1 MKTLRIFTMFALSCA
16 LLSCGNEKDGDV
28 PQLPSPKVIQD
39 EAKTTKTSVAA
50 FWTEVAGAASYN
62 VIFDDQDVVS
72 TTEKEMAW
80 DNLETNSTHTL
91 KVQAVSADKNAFKDS
106 EWSVAVLTTTEDTEL
121 DTPFTMSFHDVTF
134 YNAKVTVNAGN
145 YTDKYFFN
153 VTPKVLFDKDYNGD
167 VRAFAEDY
175 IAQVKQLAELSEKT
189 FGDMYLI
196 LSYSGKMEG
205 TVPSLAS
212 ETEYIAIV
220 FGVDINGLITTGVA
234 SETFKTEKDPGVQK
248 SDMTFEIN
256 VEQPTGTS
264 AIVEVTPSKD
274 DEYYFFTAI
283 NKSQL
288 STTVG
293 GETDEAILNY
303 YSKLFDAHL
312 KDESFEEFASKNF
325 SKGKDSYNFAA
336 LPDNSDFLVV
346 AFGVTYHGEICM
358 ATTDLARGKEF
369 KTGEGAQKP
378 GEKDIEIVVNKL
390 TATDLEFTVVPS
402 DDNIHFV
409 YEWRSY
415 DEFKGLTDEEIMT
428 KVIKERSGDGY
439 FWLTASK
446 GAMTG
451 HNTNPLT
458 TGKEYIIY
466 AFYVEEDPN
475 NAYSALPASGLFKK
489 IVVPGEGEAQE
500 PALSFTISEDE
511 VTTSSLKATV
521 TPSDATAKYFSY
533 VLEASKC
540 SEKTDEEI
548 VKAVKNGLG
557 YDIYGYEKTG
567 TTVVSQSK
575 LKSNTEYY
583 VVVFGVDPDK
593 DYAATTSVTKRLFKT
608 KVESTTPPSGEKA
621 IDINVKELTANKIA
635 VDFIPGDPDMEYV
648 ASIYKAAK
656 FEGMSDEQI
665 IKTVIEDYGYE
676 IYFGLPKGKYNIT
689 RDAFS
694 PNTEY
699 VIVAFGVKN
708 GSAITGL
715 FKQSVTTPAE

>member
-1 MKTLRIFTMFALSCA
+1 MFALSCA
-16 LLSCGNEKDGDV
+16 LLSCGNEKDGDI

-62 VIFDDQDVVS
+62 VIFDDRDVVS

-134 YNAKVTVNAGN
+134 YNAKVTVNA
-145 YTDKYFFN
+145 
-153 VTPKVLFDKDYNGD
+153 
-167 VRAFAEDY
+167 
-175 IAQVKQLAELSEKT
+175 
-189 FGDMYLI
+189 
-196 LSYSGKMEG
+196 GKMEG

-293 GETDEAILNY
+293 GDTDEAILNY

-312 KDESFEEFASKNF
+312 KDESFEELASKNF

-336 LPDNSDFLVV
+336 LPDNCDFLVV

-358 ATTDLARGKEF
+358 ATTDLARKEF

-548 VKAVKNGLG
+548 VKAVKNELG
-557 YDIYGYEKTG
+557 YEILGYEKTG

-621 IDINVKELTANKIA
+621 IDINVKELTATKIS

-665 IKTVIEDYGYE
+665 IKSVIEDYGYE

>member
-1 MKTLRIFTMFALSCA
+1 M
-16 LLSCGNEKDGDV
+16 
-28 PQLPSPKVIQD
+28 
-39 EAKTTKTSVAA
+39 
-50 FWTEVAGAASYN
+50 
-62 VIFDDQDVVS
+62 
-72 TTEKEMAW
+72 
-80 DNLETNSTHTL
+80 
-91 KVQAVSADKNAFKDS
+91 
-106 EWSVAVLTTTEDTEL
+106 
-121 DTPFTMSFHDVTF
+121 
-134 YNAKVTVNAGN
+134 
-145 YTDKYFFN
+145 
-153 VTPKVLFDKDYNGD
+153 
-167 VRAFAEDY
+167 
-175 IAQVKQLAELSEKT
+175 
-189 FGDMYLI
+189 
-196 LSYSGKMEG
+196 
-205 TVPSLAS
+205 
-212 ETEYIAIV
+212 
-220 FGVDINGLITTGVA
+220 DINGLITTGVA

-293 GETDEAILNY
+293 GDTDEAILNY

-336 LPDNSDFLVV
+336 LPDNCDYLVV

-358 ATTDLARGKEF
+358 ATTDLARKEF

-378 GEKDIEIVVNKL
+378 GEKDFEIVVNKL

-409 YEWRSY
+409 YDWRSY

-428 KVIKERSGDGY
+428 KAIKERSGDGY

-451 HNTNPLT
+451 HNVNPLT

-466 AFYVEEDPN
+466 AFYVEKDPN
-475 NAYSALPASGLFKK
+475 NAYSAVPASGLFKK

-500 PALSFTISEDE
+500 PSLSFTISEDE

-521 TPSDATAKYFSY
+521 TPSDATAKYLSY

-567 TTVVSQSK
+567 TTVVSKSE

-621 IDINVKELTANKIA
+621 IEINVKELTATKIS
-635 VDFIPGDPDMEYV
+635 VDFIPGDPDMEYAANV
-648 ASIYKAAK
+648 YRAAK
-656 FEGMSDEQI
+656 FEGMNDEQI
-665 IKTVIEDYGYE
+665 IKTVINDYVANYLM
-676 IYFGLPKGKYNIT
+676 YTKGNYNIT

>member
-1 MKTLRIFTMFALSCA
+1 M
-16 LLSCGNEKDGDV
+16 
-28 PQLPSPKVIQD
+28 
-39 EAKTTKTSVAA
+39 
-50 FWTEVAGAASYN
+50 
-62 VIFDDQDVVS
+62 
-72 TTEKEMAW
+72 
-80 DNLETNSTHTL
+80 
-91 KVQAVSADKNAFKDS
+91 
-106 EWSVAVLTTTEDTEL
+106 
-121 DTPFTMSFHDVTF
+121 
-134 YNAKVTVNAGN
+134 
-145 YTDKYFFN
+145 
-153 VTPKVLFDKDYNGD
+153 LFDKDYNGD

-175 IAQVKQLAELSEKT
+175 IAQVKQLAELSDKT

-358 ATTDLARGKEF
+358 ATTDLARKEF

-378 GEKDIEIVVNKL
+378 GEKNIEIVVNKL
-390 TATDLEFTVVPS
+390 TSTDLEFTVVPS

-475 NAYSALPASGLFKK
+475 NAYSALPSSGLFKK

-540 SEKTDEEI
+540 SGKTDEEI

-567 TTVVSQSK
+567 ATVVSKSG

-621 IDINVKELTANKIA
+621 IEINVKELTATKIS
-635 VDFIPGDPDMEYV
+635 VDFVPGDPDMEY
-648 ASIYKAAK
+648 AANVYRAAQ
-656 FEGMSDEQI
+656 FEGMNDEQI
-665 IKTVIEDYGYE
+665 IKTVINDYVANYLM
-676 IYFGLPKGKYNIT
+676 YPKGNYNIT

>member
-16 LLSCGNEKDGDV
+16 LLSCGNEKDGDIS
-28 PQLPSPKVIQD
+28 QLSSPKVIQD

-62 VIFDDQDVVS
+62 VIFDDRDVVS

-175 IAQVKQLAELSEKT
+175 VAQVKQLAELSEKT

-264 AIVEVTPSKD
+264 AIVEVTSKD

-325 SKGKDSYNFAA
+325 SKGNDSYNFAA

-358 ATTDLARGKEF
+358 ATTDLARKEF

-378 GEKDIEIVVNKL
+378 GEKDFEIVVNKL

-409 YEWRSY
+409 YDWRSY

-428 KVIKERSGDGY
+428 RAIKERSGDGY

-451 HNTNPLT
+451 HNVNPLT

-466 AFYVEEDPN
+466 AFYVEKDPN
-475 NAYSALPASGLFKK
+475 NAYSAVPASGLFKK

-500 PALSFTISEDE
+500 PSLSFTISEDE

-567 TTVVSQSK
+567 TTVVSKSE

-621 IDINVKELTANKIA
+621 IEINVKELTATKIS
-635 VDFIPGDPDMEYV
+635 VDFVPGDPDMEYV
-648 ASIYKAAK
+648 ANVYKTAK
-656 FEGMSDEQI
+656 FEGMNDEQI
-665 IKTVIEDYGYE
+665 IKSVIEDFGYE
-676 IYFGLPKGKYNIT
+676 IYYGLPKGNYNIT
-689 RDAFS
+689 RDACS

>member
-1 MKTLRIFTMFALSCA
+1 MFALSCA
-16 LLSCGNEKDGDV
+16 LLSCGNEKDGDIS
-28 PQLPSPKVIQD
+28 QLSSPKVIQD

-62 VIFDDQDVVS
+62 VIFDDRDVVS

-121 DTPFTMSFHDVTF
+121 DTPFSMSFHDITF
-134 YNAKVTVNAGN
+134 YNAQVTVNAGN

-175 IAQVKQLAELSEKT
+175 IAEVKKLAELSEKT

-274 DEYYFFTAI
+274 KDDEYYFFTAI

-336 LPDNSDFLVV
+336 LPDNCDYLVV

-358 ATTDLARGKEF
+358 ATTDLARKEF

-378 GEKDIEIVVNKL
+378 GKKDFEIVVNKL

-409 YEWRSY
+409 YDWRSY

-428 KVIKERSGDGY
+428 KAIKERSGEGY

-446 GAMTG
+446 GAISG
-451 HNTNPLT
+451 HNVNPLT

-466 AFYVEEDPN
+466 AFYVEKDPN
-475 NAYSALPASGLFKK
+475 NAYSAVPASGLFKK

-500 PALSFTISEDE
+500 PSLSFTISEDE

-548 VKAVKNGLG
+548 VKAVKNEL
-557 YDIYGYEKTG
+557 GYEKTG
-567 TTVVSQSK
+567 TTVVSKSE

-583 VVVFGVDPDK
+583 VVVFGVDPEK

-608 KVESTTPPSGEKA
+608 KVESTTPPSGEKT
-621 IDINVKELTANKIA
+621 IDIKVKELTATKIS
-635 VDFIPGDPDMEYV
+635 VDFIPGDPDMEYT
-648 ASIYKAAK
+648 ASIYRAAK

-676 IYFGLPKGKYNIT
+676 IYFGLPKGNYNKSFVEL
-689 RDAFS
+689 AA
-694 PNTEY
+694 NTEY
-699 VIVAFGVKN
+699 VIVAFGVKD

>member
-1 MKTLRIFTMFALSCA
+1 MFALSCA
-16 LLSCGNEKDGDV
+16 LLSCGNEKNGDI

-62 VIFDDQDVVS
+62 VIFDDRDVVS

-264 AIVEVTPSKD
+264 AVIEVTPSKD

-312 KDESFEEFASKNF
+312 KDESVEEFASKNF
-325 SKGKDSYNFAA
+325 SKGKDSYNFAG

-358 ATTDLARGKEF
+358 ATTDLARKEF

-378 GEKDIEIVVNKL
+378 GEKNIEIVVNKL

-500 PALSFTISEDE
+500 PSLSFTISEDE

-548 VKAVKNGLG
+548 VKAVKNEL
-557 YDIYGYEKTG
+557 GYEKTG
-567 TTVVSQSK
+567 TTVVSKSG

-593 DYAATTSVTKRLFKT
+593 DYAATTSVTKRRFKT

-621 IDINVKELTANKIA
+621 IEINVKELTATKIS
-635 VDFIPGDPDMEYV
+635 VDFVPGDPDMEYV

-699 VIVAFGVKN
+699 VIVAFGVKD

>member
-16 LLSCGNEKDGDV
+16 LLSCGNEKDGDIS
-28 PQLPSPKVIQD
+28 QLPSPKVIQD

-62 VIFDDQDVVS
+62 VIFDDRDVVS

-91 KVQAVSADKNAFKDS
+91 KVQAVSADKNAFKDP

-134 YNAKVTVNAGN
+134 YNAQVTVNAGN

-293 GETDEAILNY
+293 GDTDEAILNY
-303 YSKLFDAHL
+303 YSKLFDSYL
-312 KDESFEEFASKNF
+312 ENETFEDFASKNF

-336 LPDNSDFLVV
+336 LPDNCDYLVI

-358 ATTDLARGKEF
+358 ATTDLARKEF

-548 VKAVKNGLG
+548 VKAVKNEL
-557 YDIYGYEKTG
+557 GYEKTG
-567 TTVVSQSK
+567 TTVVSKSG

-583 VVVFGVDPDK
+583 VVAFGVNPDK

-621 IDINVKELTANKIA
+621 IDINVKELTSTKIS

-648 ASIYKAAK
+648 ANVYRAAK
-656 FEGMSDEQI
+656 FEGMNDEQI
-665 IKTVIEDYGYE
+665 IKSVIEDFGYE
-676 IYFGLPKGKYNIT
+676 IYYGLPKGNYNIT
-689 RDAFS
+689 RDACS

>member
-1 MKTLRIFTMFALSCA
+1 MKTLRILTMFALSCA
-16 LLSCGNEKDGDV
+16 LLSCGNEKDGDIS
-28 PQLPSPKVIQD
+28 QLSSPKVIQD

-134 YNAKVTVNAGN
+134 YNAQVTVNAGN

-175 IAQVKQLAELSEKT
+175 VAQVKQLAELSEKT

-256 VEQPTGTS
+256 VEQPSETS
-264 AIVEVTPSKD
+264 AVIEVTPSKD

-293 GETDEAILNY
+293 GDTDEAILNY

-336 LPDNSDFLVV
+336 LPDNCDYLVV

-358 ATTDLARGKEF
+358 ATTDLARKEF

-378 GEKDIEIVVNKL
+378 GEKDFEIVVNKL
-390 TATDLEFTVVPS
+390 TATDLVFTVVPS

-409 YEWRSY
+409 YDWRSY

-428 KVIKERSGDGY
+428 KAIKERSGDGY

-451 HNTNPLT
+451 HNVNPLT

-466 AFYVEEDPN
+466 AFYVEKDPN
-475 NAYSALPASGLFKK
+475 NAYSAVPASGLFKK

-540 SEKTDEEI
+540 SGKTDEEI
-548 VKAVKNGLG
+548 VKAVKNELG
-557 YDIYGYEKTG
+557 YDILGYEKTG
-567 TTVVSQSK
+567 TTVVSSYGK

-621 IDINVKELTANKIA
+621 IEINVKELTATKIS
-635 VDFIPGDPDMEYV
+635 VDFIPGDPDMEY
-648 ASIYKAAK
+648 AANVYRAAQ
-656 FEGMSDEQI
+656 FEGMNDEQI
-665 IKTVIEDYGYE
+665 IKTVINDYVANYLM
-676 IYFGLPKGKYNIT
+676 YTKGNYNIT

-708 GSAITGL
+708 GSVITGL

>member
-28 PQLPSPKVIQD
+28 SQLPSPKVIQD

-62 VIFDDQDVVS
+62 VIFDDRDVVS

-153 VTPKVLFDKDYNGD
+153 VTPKVLFDQDYNGD

-212 ETEYIAIV
+212 ETEYIAVV

-264 AIVEVTPSKD
+264 AVIEVTPSKD

-293 GETDEAILNY
+293 GDTDEAILNY
-303 YSKLFDAHL
+303 YSRLFDSYL
-312 KDESFEEFASKNF
+312 ENETFEDFASKNF

-336 LPDNSDFLVV
+336 LPDNCDFLVI

-358 ATTDLARGKEF
+358 ATTDLARKEF
-369 KTGEGAQKP
+369 KTGEGVQKP

-402 DDNIHFV
+402 DDNLHFV

-415 DEFKGLTDEEIMT
+415 DDFKGLTDEEIMT
-428 KVIKERSGDGY
+428 KVIKERSGEGY

-446 GAMTG
+446 GSMTG
-451 HNTNPLT
+451 HNYNPLT

-466 AFYVEEDPN
+466 AFYVEKDPN
-475 NAYSALPASGLFKK
+475 NAYSAVPASGLFKK

-500 PALSFTISEDE
+500 PSLSFTISEDE

-533 VLEASKC
+533 VLEVSKY

-548 VKAVKNGLG
+548 VKAVKNELG

-567 TTVVSQSK
+567 ATVVSKSG

-583 VVVFGVDPDK
+583 VVAFGVDPNN

-621 IDINVKELTANKIA
+621 IDINVKELTATKIS

-665 IKTVIEDYGYE
+665 IKSVIEDYGYE
-676 IYFGLPKGKYNIT
+676 IYYGLPKGKYNIT

-715 FKQSVTTPAE
+715 FKQSVTTTAE

>member
-1 MKTLRIFTMFALSCA
+1 MFALSCA
-16 LLSCGNEKDGDV
+16 LLSCGNEKDGDIS
-28 PQLPSPKVIQD
+28 QLSSPKVIQD

-62 VIFDDQDVVS
+62 VIFDDRDVVS
-72 TTEKEMAW
+72 TTEKEMVW

-220 FGVDINGLITTGVA
+220 FGVDINGLITTGIA

-293 GETDEAILNY
+293 GDTDEAILNY

-336 LPDNSDFLVV
+336 LPDNCDYLVV

-358 ATTDLARGKEF
+358 ATTDLARKEF

-378 GEKDIEIVVNKL
+378 GEKDFEIVVNKL

-409 YEWRSY
+409 YDWRSY

-428 KVIKERSGDGY
+428 KAIKERSGDGY

-451 HNTNPLT
+451 HNVNPLT

-466 AFYVEEDPN
+466 AFYVEKDPN
-475 NAYSALPASGLFKK
+475 NACSAVPASGLFKK

-500 PALSFTISEDE
+500 PSLSFTISEDE

-521 TPSDATAKYFSY
+521 TPSDATAKYLSY

-548 VKAVKNGLG
+548 VKAVKNELG
-557 YDIYGYEKTG
+557 YDILGYEKTG
-567 TTVVSQSK
+567 ATAVSKSG

-583 VVVFGVDPDK
+583 VVAFGVDPDK
-593 DYAATTSVTKRLFKT
+593 DYAATTSVTKKLFKT
-608 KVESTTPPSGEKA
+608 KVESTTPPSGEKT
-621 IDINVKELTANKIA
+621 IEINVKELTATKIS
-635 VDFIPGDPDMEYV
+635 VDFISGDPDMEYV

-665 IKTVIEDYGYE
+665 IKSVIEDFGYE
-676 IYFGLPKGKYNIT
+676 IYFGLPKGNYNIT

>member
-1 MKTLRIFTMFALSCA
+1 
-16 LLSCGNEKDGDV
+16 
-28 PQLPSPKVIQD
+28 
-39 EAKTTKTSVAA
+39 
-50 FWTEVAGAASYN
+50 
-62 VIFDDQDVVS
+62 
-72 TTEKEMAW
+72 
-80 DNLETNSTHTL
+80 
-91 KVQAVSADKNAFKDS
+91 
-106 EWSVAVLTTTEDTEL
+106 
-121 DTPFTMSFHDVTF
+121 
-134 YNAKVTVNAGN
+134 
-145 YTDKYFFN
+145 
-153 VTPKVLFDKDYNGD
+153 
-167 VRAFAEDY
+167 
-175 IAQVKQLAELSEKT
+175 
-189 FGDMYLI
+189 MYLI

-256 VEQPTGTS
+256 VEQPTETS

-293 GETDEAILNY
+293 GDTDEAILNY

-358 ATTDLARGKEF
+358 ATTDLARKEF

-428 KVIKERSGDGY
+428 KAIKERSGEGY

-451 HNTNPLT
+451 HNVNPLT

-466 AFYVEEDPN
+466 AFYVEKDPN
-475 NAYSALPASGLFKK
+475 NAYSAVPASGLFKK

-567 TTVVSQSK
+567 TTVVSKSE

-621 IDINVKELTANKIA
+621 IDINVKELTATKIS
-635 VDFIPGDPDMEYV
+635 VDFVPGDPDMEYT
-648 ASIYKAAK
+648 ASIYRAAK
-656 FEGMSDEQI
+656 FEGMSDEKI
-665 IKTVIEDYGYE
+665 IKSVIEDYGYE
-676 IYFGLPKGKYNIT
+676 IYSGLPKGNYNKSFVEL
-689 RDAFS
+689 AA
-694 PNTEY
+694 NTEY
-699 VIVAFGVKN
+699 VIVAFGVKD

>member
-1 MKTLRIFTMFALSCA
+1 MKTLRILTMFALSCA
-16 LLSCGNEKDGDV
+16 LLSCGNEKDGDI
-28 PQLPSPKVIQD
+28 PQLSSPKVIQD

-62 VIFDDQDVVS
+62 VIFDDRDVVS

-134 YNAKVTVNAGN
+134 YNAQVTVNAGN

-167 VRAFAEDY
+167 ARAFAEDY
-175 IAQVKQLAELSEKT
+175 IAEVKKLAELSEKT

-212 ETEYIAIV
+212 ETEYIAVV

-256 VEQPTGTS
+256 VKQPTGTS

-293 GETDEAILNY
+293 GDTDEAILNY

-336 LPDNSDFLVV
+336 LPDNCDYLVV

-358 ATTDLARGKEF
+358 ATTDLARKEF

-378 GEKDIEIVVNKL
+378 GEKDFEIVVNKL

-409 YEWRSY
+409 YDWRSY

-428 KVIKERSGDGY
+428 RAIKERSGDGY

-451 HNTNPLT
+451 HNVNPLT

-466 AFYVEEDPN
+466 AFYVEKDPN
-475 NAYSALPASGLFKK
+475 NAYSAVPSSGLFKK

-548 VKAVKNGLG
+548 VKAVKNELG
-557 YDIYGYEKTG
+557 YDILGYEKTG
-567 TTVVSQSK
+567 TTVVSSYGK

-583 VVVFGVDPDK
+583 VVAFGVDPEK

-621 IDINVKELTANKIA
+621 IDIKVKELTATKIS
-635 VDFIPGDPDMEYV
+635 VDFIPGDPDMEY
-648 ASIYKAAK
+648 AANVYRAAQ
-656 FEGMSDEQI
+656 FEGMNDEQI
-665 IKTVIEDYGYE
+665 IKTVINDYVANYLM
-676 IYFGLPKGKYNIT
+676 YTKGNYNIT

>member
-16 LLSCGNEKDGDV
+16 LLSCGNEKDGDIS
-28 PQLPSPKVIQD
+28 QLSSPKVIQD

-62 VIFDDQDVVS
+62 VIFDDRDMVS

-91 KVQAVSADKNAFKDS
+91 KVQAVSADKNAFKNS

-153 VTPKVLFDKDYNGD
+153 VTPKVLFDKDYNGNA
-167 VRAFAEDY
+167 RAFAEDY

-256 VEQPTGTS
+256 VKQPTGTS

-293 GETDEAILNY
+293 GDTDEAILNY

-358 ATTDLARGKEF
+358 ATTDLARKEF
-369 KTGEGAQKP
+369 KTGEGAQK
-378 GEKDIEIVVNKL
+378 
-390 TATDLEFTVVPS
+390 
-402 DDNIHFV
+402 
-409 YEWRSY
+409 
-415 DEFKGLTDEEIMT
+415 
-428 KVIKERSGDGY
+428 
-439 FWLTASK
+439 
-446 GAMTG
+446 
-451 HNTNPLT
+451 
-458 TGKEYIIY
+458 
-466 AFYVEEDPN
+466 
-475 NAYSALPASGLFKK
+475 
-489 IVVPGEGEAQE
+489 

-548 VKAVKNGLG
+548 VKAVKNELG
-557 YDIYGYEKTG
+557 YDMLGYEKTG
-567 TTVVSQSK
+567 TTVVSK
-575 LKSNTEYY
+575 GELKSNTEYY

-621 IDINVKELTANKIA
+621 IEINVKELTATKIS
-635 VDFIPGDPDMEYV
+635 VDFIPGDPDMEY
-648 ASIYKAAK
+648 AANVYRAAQ
-656 FEGMSDEQI
+656 FEGMNDEQI
-665 IKTVIEDYGYE
+665 IKTVINDYVANYLM
-676 IYFGLPKGKYNIT
+676 YTKGNYNIT

>member
-1 MKTLRIFTMFALSCA
+1 
-16 LLSCGNEKDGDV
+16 
-28 PQLPSPKVIQD
+28 
-39 EAKTTKTSVAA
+39 
-50 FWTEVAGAASYN
+50 
-62 VIFDDQDVVS
+62 
-72 TTEKEMAW
+72 
-80 DNLETNSTHTL
+80 
-91 KVQAVSADKNAFKDS
+91 
-106 EWSVAVLTTTEDTEL
+106 
-121 DTPFTMSFHDVTF
+121 MSFHDVTF
-134 YNAKVTVNAGN
+134 YNAQVTVNAGN

-175 IAQVKQLAELSEKT
+175 VAQVKQLAELSEKT

-264 AIVEVTPSKD
+264 AVIEVTPSKD

-293 GETDEAILNY
+293 GDTDEAILNY

-336 LPDNSDFLVV
+336 LPDNCDYLVV

-358 ATTDLARGKEF
+358 ATTDLARKEF

-378 GEKDIEIVVNKL
+378 GEKDFEIVVNKL

-409 YEWRSY
+409 YDWRSY

-428 KVIKERSGDGY
+428 KAIKERSGDGY

-451 HNTNPLT
+451 HNVNPLT

-466 AFYVEEDPN
+466 AFYVEKDPN
-475 NAYSALPASGLFKK
+475 NAYSAVPASGLFKK

-500 PALSFTISEDE
+500 PSLSFTISEDE

-521 TPSDATAKYFSY
+521 TPSDATAKYLSY

-567 TTVVSQSK
+567 TTVVSKSE

-621 IDINVKELTANKIA
+621 IEINVKELTATKIS
-635 VDFIPGDPDMEYV
+635 VDFIPGDPDMEY
-648 ASIYKAAK
+648 AANVYRAAQ
-656 FEGMSDEQI
+656 FEGMNDEQI
-665 IKTVIEDYGYE
+665 IKTVINDYVANYLM
-676 IYFGLPKGKYNIT
+676 YTKGNYNIT

>member
-28 PQLPSPKVIQD
+28 SQLPSPKVIQD

-50 FWTEVAGAASYN
+50 FWTEVAGASSYN

-134 YNAKVTVNAGN
+134 YNAHVTVNVGN

-153 VTPKVLFDKDYNGD
+153 VTPKVLFDQDYNGD

-212 ETEYIAIV
+212 ETEYIAVV

-264 AIVEVTPSKD
+264 AVIEVTPSKD

-288 STTVG
+288 ATTVG
-293 GETDEAILNY
+293 GDTDEAILNY
-303 YSKLFDAHL
+303 YSRLFDSYL
-312 KDESFEEFASKNF
+312 ENETFEDFASKNF

-336 LPDNSDFLVV
+336 LPDNCDFLVI

-358 ATTDLARGKEF
+358 ATTDLARKEF
-369 KTGEGAQKP
+369 KTGEGVQKP

-402 DDNIHFV
+402 DDNLDFV

-415 DEFKGLTDEEIMT
+415 DDFKGLTDEEIMT
-428 KVIKERSGDGY
+428 KVIKERSGEGY

-446 GAMTG
+446 GSMTG
-451 HNTNPLT
+451 HNINPLT

-466 AFYVEEDPN
+466 AFYVEKDPN
-475 NAYSALPASGLFKK
+475 NAYSAVPASGLFKK
-489 IVVPGEGEAQE
+489 IVVPGESEAQE
-500 PALSFTISEDE
+500 PSLSFTISEDE

-533 VLEASKC
+533 VLEASKY

-548 VKAVKNGLG
+548 VKAVKNELG
-557 YDIYGYEKTG
+557 YDILGYEKTG
-567 TTVVSQSK
+567 ATAVSKSG

-583 VVVFGVDPDK
+583 VVVFGVNPDK

-621 IDINVKELTANKIA
+621 IDINVKELTATKIS
-635 VDFIPGDPDMEYV
+635 VDFVPGDPDMEYV